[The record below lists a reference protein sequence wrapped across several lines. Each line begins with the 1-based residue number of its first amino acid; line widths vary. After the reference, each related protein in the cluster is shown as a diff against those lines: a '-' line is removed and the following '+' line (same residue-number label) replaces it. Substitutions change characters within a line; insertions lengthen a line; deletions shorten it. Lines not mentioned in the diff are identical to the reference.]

1 MKTQEFAEFGLV
13 EGTCVRIDY
22 SNMEVYGIYHHLENG
37 KLQLSDSVITKSN
50 IKRGE
55 KIVDIFIKKN
65 DFCKLEL
72 IDSLRVITPSSY
84 KEDLKN
90 MDCKNL
96 EESEVNY
103 YMVSQYLLQN
113 CVMNIDNKKDIFVF
127 ENEKVI
133 DFHVAQKC
141 VPNNFYY
148 FVLKTNETK
157 ANRMYLYQD
166 GDSFTVDF
174 ISEWKDKQKGIT
186 VRNIKKSI
194 ENISIDNLMM
204 ILKTI

>member
-1 MKTQEFAEFGLV
+1 MKTQEFVEFGLV

-22 SNMEVYGIYHHLENG
+22 SNMEVYGIYHYLENG
-37 KLQLSDSVITKSN
+37 KLHFTESVITKSN

-72 IDSLRVITPSSY
+72 IDSLKVITPSSY
-84 KEDLKN
+84 KEDLRN

-127 ENEKVI
+127 ENGIKFKI
-133 DFHVAQKC
+133 
-141 VPNNFYY
+141 
-148 FVLKTNETK
+148 KTNPTK
-157 ANRMYLYQD
+157 ANWCTIKLI
-166 GDSFTVDF
+166 GDDIFEVSFTSEYMDKVTNTIKSSTKAL
-174 ISEWKDKQKGIT
+174 ISSSDKLEIRKEF
-186 VRNIKKSI
+186 
-194 ENISIDNLMM
+194 ENLTNMPL
-204 ILKTI
+204 

>member
-1 MKTQEFAEFGLV
+1 MKNIVRDYQNQEQFKQINVLDGFQMSK
-13 EGTCVRIDY
+13 IDRFM
-22 SNMEVYGIYHHLENG
+22 SI
-37 KLQLSDSVITKSN
+37 
-50 IKRGE
+50 
-55 KIVDIFIKKN
+55 
-65 DFCKLEL
+65 
-72 IDSLRVITPSSY
+72 
-84 KEDLKN
+84 
-90 MDCKNL
+90 
-96 EESEVNY
+96 
-103 YMVSQYLLQN
+103 
-113 CVMNIDNKKDIFVF
+113 F

-148 FVLKTNETK
+148 FFLKTNETK

>member
-22 SNMEVYGIYHHLENG
+22 SKMEVYGIYHHLENG
-37 KLQLSDSVITKSN
+37 KLQLSESVITKSN
-50 IKRGE
+50 IKRGK

-113 CVMNIDNKKDIFVF
+113 CAMNIDNKKDIFVF
-127 ENEKVI
+127 ENGIKFKI
-133 DFHVAQKC
+133 
-141 VPNNFYY
+141 
-148 FVLKTNETK
+148 KTNPTK
-157 ANRMYLYQD
+157 ANWCTIKLI
-166 GDSFTVDF
+166 GDDIFEVSFTSEYMDKVTNTIKSSTKAL
-174 ISEWKDKQKGIT
+174 ISSSDKLEIRKEF
-186 VRNIKKSI
+186 
-194 ENISIDNLMM
+194 ENLTNMPL
-204 ILKTI
+204 

>member
-37 KLQLSDSVITKSN
+37 KLQLSESVITKSN

-127 ENEKVI
+127 ENGIKFKI
-133 DFHVAQKC
+133 
-141 VPNNFYY
+141 
-148 FVLKTNETK
+148 KTNPTK
-157 ANRMYLYQD
+157 ANWCTIKLI
-166 GDSFTVDF
+166 GDDIFEVSFTSEYMDKVTNTIKSSTKAL
-174 ISEWKDKQKGIT
+174 ISSSDKLEIRKEF
-186 VRNIKKSI
+186 
-194 ENISIDNLMM
+194 ENLTNMPL
-204 ILKTI
+204 